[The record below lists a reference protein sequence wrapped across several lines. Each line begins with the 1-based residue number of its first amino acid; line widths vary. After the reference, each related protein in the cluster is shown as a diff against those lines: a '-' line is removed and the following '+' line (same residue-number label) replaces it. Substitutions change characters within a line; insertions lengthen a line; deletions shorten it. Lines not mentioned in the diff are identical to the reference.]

1 MNDKLENFF
10 TGHKDAFDYLPKDAA
25 NNWDQMEER
34 LDEQQGSAQKPR
46 RYIGHW
52 ITAAAAAAAVFLLFS
67 YFNAPEESIDPDY
80 SDLVSLIGLEEGQYF
95 PDLTL
100 QNPEGEMIPLSTLNA
115 QVVLVDFWASYSMV
129 CNEVNCYYFKPLY
142 DEYRKQGFEIYS
154 VSMDSSAISWKN
166 AIQNDG
172 LDWVQVSD
180 LKGFNSPVRDEYD
193 VEALPTNYLLD
204 RNGKIIAKNIDVEDL
219 EGELQGIFAMQ

>member
-1 MNDKLENFF
+1 
-10 TGHKDAFDYLPKDAA
+10 
-25 NNWDQMEER
+25 
-34 LDEQQGSAQKPR
+34 
-46 RYIGHW
+46 
-52 ITAAAAAAAVFLLFS
+52 
-67 YFNAPEESIDPDY
+67 
-80 SDLVSLIGLEEGQYF
+80 
-95 PDLTL
+95 
-100 QNPEGEMIPLSTLNA
+100 
-115 QVVLVDFWASYSMV
+115 MV